1 MCVRFLF
8 QTEETLFAALELTL
22 YVTHGRLL

>member
-8 QTEETLFAALELTL
+8 QTEETLFAALRTTYTL
-22 YVTHGRLL
+22 RQILP